1 MDAEL
6 VGIVTVSALVVAGVW
21 TVWSANKGRRAARWG
36 RRQLRRGIALLLLA
50 TTAALLA
57 V

>member
-6 VGIVTVSALVVAGVW
+6 VGIVTVSSLVLAGVW
-21 TVWSANKGRRAARWG
+21 TLWSANKGRRAARWG

>member
-6 VGIVTVSALVVAGVW
+6 VGIASVTALALAGVW
-21 TVWSANKGRRAARWG
+21 TLWSANKGRKAARWG

-50 TTAALLA
+50 TTAVLLA
-57 V
+57 A